1 MLKIYSK
8 IITLKILKFYI
19 KFQIY
24 YVKILEWV
32 YPKYC
37 MGYTYAKNY
46 SKITM
51 LNF

>member
-24 YVKILEWV
+24 YDKIL
-32 YPKYC
+32 
-37 MGYTYAKNY
+37 G
-46 SKITM
+46 
-51 LNF
+51 